1 MLNSG
6 SVPADEEATRAQQVR
21 SLRCAVRAVVR
32 RSRSVLLVASL
43 AGTAASYGVAL
54 LNGRADQ
61 HKQFEVMLNQV
72 RSDVLQQSLIVLQAR
87 QLGRL
92 APGLAAQRRLLDAK
106 CDQAVARLPGMAR
119 GGHRL
124 WSVATRA
131 SRSAGRLTHQALH
144 DPLTALANRSLLHPR
159 RRP

>member
-106 CDQAVARLPGMAR
+106 CDQAVARLSRDGAR
-119 GGHRL
+119 
-124 WSVATRA
+124 RA
-131 SRSAGRLTHQALH
+131 PALVSSYKNFPQRQPAHPSGSARSADCTG
-144 DPLTALANRSLLHPR
+144 
-159 RRP
+159 